1 MIQVSN
7 KLFRHSQAQSS
18 SVREDECRVPGYSEL
33 VVMLQWF
40 MKHMAEKGLSQGSV

>member
-7 KLFRHSQAQSS
+7 KLFRHSQEQSG
-18 SVREDECRVPGYSEL
+18 SVREDGCRVPEYSEL
-33 VVMLQWF
+33 EVLQWF